1 MISIKHNKKPNLP
14 ICAMNC
20 DKKLHDKLDKYE
32 LTKFL
37 NCHSCNLIVGKPGSG
52 KTNLM
57 YQLIKSKH
65 LLNKCYD
72 KIYLFQP
79 SPSRASMKDQLFD
92 QLPEDQK
99 FEELTLENLEMV
111 KNSLDPDENS
121 AIIFDDQ
128 GAYLKNNETKK
139 LLKELIMNR
148 RHLHLSIFFLVQTY
162 LSIER
167 DVRKLFSNCF
177 IFRCSKKEMETIAD
191 ELIEQNKEHLN
202 EIVKIVY
209 NKPYQYLFINTDSQR
224 LFSGFD
230 ELLINDDD

>member
-1 MISIKHNKKPNLP
+1 MIKVKYNKKPNLP

-20 DKKLHDKLDKYE
+20 DAKLHDKLEKYD

-79 SPSRASMKDQLFD
+79 SPSRASMKDNIFMK
-92 QLPEDQK
+92 LPDDQK
-99 FEELTLENLEMV
+99 FEELTFENLDYV
-111 KNSLDPDENS
+111 KNNLDPDENS
-121 AIIFDDQ
+121 CIIFDDM
-128 GAYLKNNETKK
+128 GAYLKNNETKQ

-167 DVRKLFSNCF
+167 DVRKLFSNVF
-177 IFRCSKKEMETIAD
+177 IFRCSKKEMELIAD
-191 ELIEQNKEHLN
+191 ELIEQKKEHLN
-202 EIVKIVY
+202 EIVKIVF

-224 LFSGFD
+224 IFNGFD
-230 ELLINDDD
+230 ELIIDDD

>member
-1 MISIKHNKKPNLP
+1 MIKVKYNKKPNLP
-14 ICAMNC
+14 ICQMNC
-20 DKKLHDKLDKYE
+20 DVILHPKLEKYD

-79 SPSRASMKDQLFD
+79 SPSRASMRDKLFD
-92 QLPEDQK
+92 TLPENQK
-99 FEELTLENLEMV
+99 FDELTFENLEYV
-111 KNSLDPDENS
+111 KNDLDPDENS
-121 AIIFDDQ
+121 CIIFDDM

-167 DVRKLFSNCF
+167 DVRKLFSNVF

-191 ELIEQNKEHLN
+191 ELIEQKKEYLN
-202 EIVKIVY
+202 EIVKIVF

-224 LFSGFD
+224 IFSDFNELIID
-230 ELLINDDD
+230 ED

>member
-1 MISIKHNKKPNLP
+1 MIKVKYNKKPNLP
-14 ICAMNC
+14 ICQMNC
-20 DKKLHDKLDKYE
+20 DVILHPKLEKYD

-79 SPSRASMKDQLFD
+79 SPSRASMRDKLFD
-92 QLPEDQK
+92 TLPDDQK
-99 FEELTLENLEMV
+99 FDELTFENLDYV
-111 KNSLDPDENS
+111 KNDLDPDENS

-128 GAYLKNNETKK
+128 GAYLKNNDIKK

-162 LSIER
+162 LSVER
-167 DVRKLFSNCF
+167 DVRKLFSNVF

-191 ELIEQNKEHLN
+191 ELIEQKKEYLN
-202 EIVKIVY
+202 EIVKIVF

-224 LFSGFD
+224 IFSDFNELIID
-230 ELLINDDD
+230 ED

>member
-1 MISIKHNKKPNLP
+1 
-14 ICAMNC
+14 MNC
-20 DKKLHDKLDKYE
+20 DVILHPKLEKYD

-79 SPSRASMKDQLFD
+79 SPSRASMRDKLFD
-92 QLPEDQK
+92 TLPENQK
-99 FEELTLENLEMV
+99 FDELTFENLEYV
-111 KNSLDPDENS
+111 KNDLDPDENS

-167 DVRKLFSNCF
+167 DVRKLFSNVF

-191 ELIEQNKEHLN
+191 ELIEQKKEYLN
-202 EIVKIVY
+202 EIVKIVF

-224 LFSGFD
+224 IFSDFNELIID
-230 ELLINDDD
+230 ED

>member
-1 MISIKHNKKPNLP
+1 MIKIKYDKKPILP
-14 ICAMNC
+14 ICGMNC
-20 DKKLHDKLDKYE
+20 DVKLHDKLEKYD

-52 KTNLM
+52 KTNLI

-79 SPSRASMKDQLFD
+79 SPSRASMKDNIFTT
-92 QLPEDQK
+92 LPEDQK
-99 FEELTLENLEMV
+99 FDELTFVNLDFV
-111 KNSLDPDENS
+111 KNNLDPDENS
-121 AIIFDDQ
+121 CIIFDDM
-128 GAYLKNNETKK
+128 GAYLKNNDTKQ

-191 ELIEQNKEHLN
+191 ELIEQKKEHLN
-202 EIVKIVY
+202 EIVKIVF

-224 LFSGFD
+224 IFSGFD
-230 ELLINDDD
+230 ELIIED

>member
-1 MISIKHNKKPNLP
+1 MIKIKHNKKPNLP
-14 ICAMNC
+14 ICQMNC
-20 DKKLHDKLDKYE
+20 DVMIHPKLDKYD

-65 LLNKCYD
+65 LLNKCFD

-79 SPSRASMKDQLFD
+79 SPSRVSMIDKLFD
-92 QLPEDQK
+92 QLPENQK
-99 FEELTLENLEMV
+99 FDELTLGNLEYV
-111 KNSLDPDENS
+111 KRNLDPDENT

-162 LSIER
+162 MSIER

-177 IFRCSKKEMETIAD
+177 IFRCSKKEIETIAD
-191 ELIEQNKEHLN
+191 ELIETKKEYLQ
-202 EIVKIVY
+202 EIIKLVY
-209 NKPYQYLFINTDSQR
+209 NKPYQYLFINTDTQR
-224 LFSGFD
+224 LFNGFD
-230 ELLINDDD
+230 ELIIDED

>member
-1 MISIKHNKKPNLP
+1 MIKVKYNKKPNLP
-14 ICAMNC
+14 ICQMNC
-20 DKKLHDKLDKYE
+20 DVILHPKLEKYD

-79 SPSRASMKDQLFD
+79 SPSRASMKDNIFLS
-92 QLPEDQK
+92 LPDDQK
-99 FEELTLENLEMV
+99 FDELTFDNLDFV
-111 KNSLDPDENS
+111 KNSLDPDENT
-121 AIIFDDQ
+121 AVVFDDM

-148 RHLHLSIFFLVQTY
+148 RHLHLSVFFLVQTY
-162 LSIER
+162 LSVER
-167 DVRKLFSNCF
+167 DVRKLFSNVF

-191 ELIEQNKEHLN
+191 ELIEQKKEHLN
-202 EIVKIVY
+202 EIVKIVF
-209 NKPYQYLFINTDSQR
+209 NKPFQYLFINTDSQR
-224 LFSGFD
+224 IFSGFD
-230 ELLINDDD
+230 ELIIED

>member
-1 MISIKHNKKPNLP
+1 MIKVKYNKKPNLP
-14 ICAMNC
+14 ICQMNC
-20 DKKLHDKLDKYE
+20 DVILHPKLEKYD

-79 SPSRASMKDQLFD
+79 SPSRASMRDKLFD
-92 QLPEDQK
+92 TLPENQK
-99 FEELTLENLEMV
+99 FDELTFENLEYV
-111 KNSLDPDENS
+111 KNDLDPDENS

-162 LSIER
+162 LSVER
-167 DVRKLFSNCF
+167 DVRKLFSNVF

-191 ELIEQNKEHLN
+191 ELIEQKKEYLN
-202 EIVKIVY
+202 EIVKIVF

-224 LFSGFD
+224 IFSDFNELIID
-230 ELLINDDD
+230 ED

>member
-1 MISIKHNKKPNLP
+1 MIKVKYNKKPNLP
-14 ICAMNC
+14 ICGMNC
-20 DKKLHDKLDKYE
+20 DAKLHDKLDKYD

-52 KTNLM
+52 KTNLI

-79 SPSRASMKDQLFD
+79 SSSRASMKEKLFD
-92 QLPEDQK
+92 TLPENQK
-99 FEELTLENLEMV
+99 FDELTLENLEYV
-111 KNSLDPDENS
+111 KNNLDPDENS

-162 LSIER
+162 LSVER

-191 ELIEQNKEHLN
+191 ELIEQKKEYLP
-202 EIVKIVY
+202 EIIKLVY
-209 NKPYQYLFINTDSQR
+209 DEPYQYLFI
-224 LFSGFD
+224 
-230 ELLINDDD
+230 I

>member
-1 MISIKHNKKPNLP
+1 MIKVKYNKKPNLP
-14 ICAMNC
+14 ICQMNC
-20 DKKLHDKLDKYE
+20 DVILHPKLEKYD

-79 SPSRASMKDQLFD
+79 SPSRASMRDKLFD
-92 QLPEDQK
+92 TLPENQK
-99 FEELTLENLEMV
+99 FDELTFENLEYV
-111 KNSLDPDENS
+111 KNDLDPDENS

-162 LSIER
+162 LSVER
-167 DVRKLFSNCF
+167 DVRKLFINVF

-191 ELIEQNKEHLN
+191 ELIEQKKEHLN
-202 EIVKIVY
+202 EIVKIVF

-224 LFSGFD
+224 IFNGFD
-230 ELLINDDD
+230 ELIIDDD

>member
-1 MISIKHNKKPNLP
+1 MIKIKYNKKPNLP

-20 DKKLHDKLDKYE
+20 DVKLHDKLEKYD

-79 SPSRASMKDQLFD
+79 SPSRASMKDNIFMK
-92 QLPEDQK
+92 LPDDQK
-99 FEELTLENLEMV
+99 FEELTFENLDYV
-111 KNSLDPDENS
+111 KNNLDSDENTCL
-121 AIIFDDQ
+121 IFDDM
-128 GAYLKNNETKK
+128 GAYLKNNETKQ
-139 LLKELIMNR
+139 LLKELMMNR

-167 DVRKLFSNCF
+167 DVRKLFSNVF
-177 IFRCSKKEMETIAD
+177 IFRCSKKEMELIAD
-191 ELIEQNKEHLN
+191 ELIEQKKEHIN
-202 EIVKIVY
+202 EIVKIVF

-224 LFSGFD
+224 CFSGFD
-230 ELLINDDD
+230 ELIIED

>member
-1 MISIKHNKKPNLP
+1 MIKVKYNKKPNLP
-14 ICAMNC
+14 ICQMNC
-20 DKKLHDKLDKYE
+20 DVILHPKLEKYD

-79 SPSRASMKDQLFD
+79 SPSRASMRDKLFD
-92 QLPEDQK
+92 TLPENQK
-99 FEELTLENLEMV
+99 FDELTFENLEYV
-111 KNSLDPDENS
+111 KNDLDPDENS

-167 DVRKLFSNCF
+167 DVRKLFSNVF

-191 ELIEQNKEHLN
+191 ELIEQKKEYLN
-202 EIVKIVY
+202 EIVKIVF

-224 LFSGFD
+224 IFSDFNELIID
-230 ELLINDDD
+230 ED